1 MTDSHTADP
10 AQDHAEPVGRGSVHD
25 ENADYDLHQ
34 NIGFML
40 RTTNQIAVSRFN
52 HYTSQVLGVENIT
65 TTQFAVLTTIRRFPG
80 TTFSALSDFTS
91 IDLPTLASMI
101 SRLSG
106 RGLVQV
112 EVNPEDKR
120 SRKLFLLPKGEELA
134 EFLALRGDEIGDF
147 IAKGL
152 SETELRRLKQL
163 LLKMW
168 RG

>member
-1 MTDSHTADP
+1 
-10 AQDHAEPVGRGSVHD
+10 
-25 ENADYDLHQ
+25 
-34 NIGFML
+34 ML